1 MELISKTYHT
11 HRHAQSTD
19 KEDIYTKSEVL
30 QMFRSLSNRIEELEH
45 TVHELKKRNVKTN
58 REAITKRDVI
68 ALLNDHDTGATP
80 FINMEEI
87 EAAILEGKMT
97 LDENVLLDRDLQLD
111 DLITQTITLV
121 CEYAR
126 KKWTNDNLTTA
137 NAALPIMSF
146 SEYNKN
152 IMFIYGYPPA
162 HTKTFSKSN
171 SNQSYTNDITD
182 ITDIADTTTHKNT
195 WTIFT
200 NEHLQRMVQKIHVSL
215 IAQCNQWRV
224 KHLDGDKNRGR
235 RTENEHYRYSDMVA
249 RICNTSPVTNCA
261 MMVRIKKGLLEAVL
275 HATEYILRN

>member
-1 MELISKTYHT
+1 MELISKTYHA
-11 HRHAQSTD
+11 HRHSQSND

-45 TVHELKKRNVKTN
+45 TVHELKKRNGKNNIKTM
-58 REAITKRDVI
+58 TKRDVI

-87 EAAILEGKMT
+87 EAAILAGKMT

-111 DLITQTITLV
+111 DLITHTITLV

-146 SEYNKN
+146 SEHHKN
-152 IMFIYGYPPA
+152 ILFIYGGTPI
-162 HTKTFSKSN
+162 HTNTFSKN
-171 SNQSYTNDITD
+171 NNNNNQPYSTDDITD
-182 ITDIADTTTHKNT
+182 TTHKNT

-261 MMVRIKKGLLEAVL
+261 MMARIKKGLLEAVL
-275 HATEYILRN
+275 HANEYILRN